1 MPGLTTLAVLQRHVY
16 EDGGALAP
24 NPVPR
29 SEQEYLAQYS
39 MTHDDY
45 AQLQE
50 LYAKN
55 RKLREINLRHDAG
68 RREALPSHSTRNV
81 VLEKKGGFEYV
92 TETRNQLVIKRQ
104 VQNSNLDGVHKN
116 AQSQEFL
123 KKQSRSQNSQKN
135 IKITE

>member
-1 MPGLTTLAVLQRHVY
+1 
-16 EDGGALAP
+16 
-24 NPVPR
+24 
-29 SEQEYLAQYS
+29 
-39 MTHDDY
+39 MTYDDY

-50 LYAKN
+50 LYAKS
-55 RKLREINLRHDAG
+55 RKLREINFRAG
-68 RREALPSHSTRNV
+68 RQDPLPSDSTRNV
-81 VLEKKGGFEYV
+81 VLEKRGGFEYV

-123 KKQSRSQNSQKN
+123 KKQSRSENSQEN